1 MKTFQYGFMLVLLAA
16 VLGACSAE
24 TAEEATPTPEANAAP
39 PEANAPATGAA
50 PTPARPAAPADRA
63 AAPSAPAAPRLIA
76 VPAGTSFDIVLI
88 DAISTERNQAGD
100 LFTASLGEPII
111 VNGTTVVA
119 QGTKVQGR
127 IVDAERSGRVSGRAN
142 IRLVLTG
149 IMDGEKSYPIVTTPF
164 VAQAEGTQG
173 RDAGIIGGAAGIG
186 AAIGAIAGGGSG
198 AAKGAAIGGAAG
210 TGTVLA
216 TRGREVEFS
225 SESKLRFTLDQEA
238 QLPRITGRIS

>member
-1 MKTFQYGFMLVLLAA
+1 V
-16 VLGACSAE
+16 
-24 TAEEATPTPEANAAP
+24 
-39 PEANAPATGAA
+39 
-50 PTPARPAAPADRA
+50 
-63 AAPSAPAAPRLIA
+63 
-76 VPAGTSFDIVLI
+76 
-88 DAISTERNQAGD
+88 
-100 LFTASLGEPII
+100 FTASLGEPII

-119 QGTKVQGR
+119 QGTRVQGR

-142 IRLVLTG
+142 IRMVLTG
-149 IMDGEKSYPIVTTPF
+149 IMDGEKSYPIVTRPF
-164 VAQAEGTQG
+164 VAEAEGTQG

-186 AAIGAIAGGGSG
+186 AAIGAIAGGGGG

-238 QLPRITGRIS
+238 ELPRIAGRIS